1 MAIVAIVGRPN
12 VGKST
17 LFNRLIRERL
27 SIEEDTPG
35 VTRDRIYADAEWLGR
50 TFTLIDT
57 GGMIPDDT
65 EELTR
70 LVTYQARLAMAEA
83 DVIVFVLDTRSGLT
97 ATDHDIADMLRR
109 VNKPVIVC
117 ANKVET
123 LRIEDLAL
131 EFYSLGLGDP
141 VAVSASHG
149 LGTGDLLDAIT
160 DALPPAG
167 ETPAENEGV
176 IRTTVI
182 GRPNVGKSSLV
193 NRLLGA
199 ERMIVSDIPGTTR
212 DAVDAMLEH
221 DGVHYQLVDTA
232 GLRRK
237 SRIDENVE
245 YYSVVRSLRAIQRSD
260 VALMLL
266 DATEGVTEQDKR
278 IAGYADENGKA
289 MVLIVNKWDLVEKDH
304 RTMQEY
310 EKRLDQELPFL
321 SYAPRLFI
329 SALTGQRVQRIL
341 SLVNDVYAAYGA
353 RMSTPDL
360 NRIIGDATAM
370 VPPPAQKGRRLK
382 ISYVTQGLSK
392 PPQILFFCNDPSL
405 VPDAYR
411 RYLESQIREAFP
423 LQGTPLRLVFRAKS

>member
-97 ATDHDIADMLRR
+97 ATDRDIADMLRR
-109 VNKPVIVC
+109 VDKPVIIC

-123 LRIEDLAL
+123 LKVEDLAV
-131 EFYSLGLGDP
+131 EFYSLGLGEP
-141 VAVSASHG
+141 VAVSAAHG
-149 LGTGDLLDAIT
+149 LGTGDLLDAIV
-160 DALPPAG
+160 AHLPPAG
-167 ETPAENEGV
+167 ESAPETEQV

-193 NRLLGA
+193 NRLLGQ

-221 DGVHYQLVDTA
+221 DGVLFRLVDTA

-237 SRIDENVE
+237 SRVSENIE
-245 YYSVVRSLRAIQRSD
+245 YYSVVRSLRAIQQSD

-278 IAGYADENGKA
+278 IAGYADENGKGL
-289 MVLIVNKWDLVEKDH
+289 VLIVNKWDLIEKDD
-304 RTMQEY
+304 RTMRQFE
-310 EKRLDQELPFL
+310 ERLDQELPFL

-329 SALTGQRVQRIL
+329 SALTGQRVQRVLTLVQQVFAAHTARL
-341 SLVNDVYAAYGA
+341 STA
-353 RMSTPDL
+353 DL
-360 NRIIGDATAM
+360 NRVVGDATAT
-370 VPPPAQKGRRLK
+370 VPPPAQRGRRLK
-382 ISYVTQGLSK
+382 ISYVTQGATR
-392 PPQILFFCNDPSL
+392 PPQILFFCNDPAL
-405 VPDAYR
+405 VPDSYR

-423 LQGTPLRLVFRAKS
+423 LQGTPLRLSFRAKS

>member
-1 MAIVAIVGRPN
+1 MA
-12 VGKST
+12 
-17 LFNRLIRERL
+17 
-27 SIEEDTPG
+27 
-35 VTRDRIYADAEWLGR
+35 AE
-50 TFTLIDT
+50 T
-57 GGMIPDDT
+57 
-65 EELTR
+65 
-70 LVTYQARLAMAEA
+70 
-83 DVIVFVLDTRSGLT
+83 
-97 ATDHDIADMLRR
+97 
-109 VNKPVIVC
+109 
-117 ANKVET
+117 
-123 LRIEDLAL
+123 
-131 EFYSLGLGDP
+131 
-141 VAVSASHG
+141 
-149 LGTGDLLDAIT
+149 
-160 DALPPAG
+160 
-167 ETPAENEGV
+167 EGV

-193 NRLLGA
+193 NRLLGT
-199 ERMIVSDIPGTTR
+199 ERMIVSNIPGTTR

-221 DGVHYQLVDTA
+221 EGVFYQLVDTA

-289 MVLIVNKWDLVEKDH
+289 MVLIINKWDLVEKDH

-321 SYAPRLFI
+321 TYAPRLFI

-341 SLVNDVYAAYGA
+341 SLVDQVYAAYGA

-360 NRIIGDATAM
+360 NRLIGDATAM
-370 VPPPAQKGRRLK
+370 VPPPSHKGRRLK